1 MSKGLKIFFI
11 SLFLSLP
18 FWWGINLFNE
28 KLENYILAQV
38 SVPIENIIFV
48 PQKRKPPL
56 FLNAKSA
63 ISVKTDLE
71 NFEKILFAKEEKT
84 PLPIASLT
92 KLMTAL
98 VVFEEGYDLN
108 EKVLISKQ
116 AASREDVPVF
126 GNLKEGE
133 ELKVEELLELS
144 LVYSSNDAAFALS
157 EKIPNFV
164 EKMNNLAKKLGMEN
178 TYFSNPT
185 GLDSN
190 YSTAQDLV
198 KLTKYI
204 LKNHPQ
210 IFEISRRPPKYKLDN
225 GIYSIF
231 LPKEII
237 GGKTGYTP
245 EAGGCLLFIFRDE
258 KEPNIF
264 YINLILGAQS
274 IQGRVEEMQKLVD
287 WILS

>member
-1 MSKGLKIFFI
+1 MSKELKIFFI
-11 SLFLSLP
+11 SLFLSIP
-18 FWWGINLFNE
+18 FWWGVNSFNE

-38 SVPIENIIFV
+38 SAPVENIIFV
-48 PQKRKPPL
+48 PLKRKPPPS
-56 FLNAKSA
+56 LNVKSA
-63 ISVKTDLE
+63 ISVKTDIE
-71 NFEKILFAKEEKT
+71 NFEKILFKKEEKIT
-84 PLPIASLT
+84 LPIASLT

-116 AASREDVPVF
+116 AADQEDVPVF

-133 ELKVEELLELS
+133 SFKVEELLELS

-157 EKIPNFV
+157 QKIPNFV
-164 EKMNNLAKKLGMEN
+164 EKMNNLAQKLGMEN
-178 TYFSNPT
+178 THFSNPT

-190 YSTAQDLV
+190 FSAAQDLV
-198 KLTKYI
+198 KLAKYI
-204 LKNHPQ
+204 LKNYPQ
-210 IFEISRRPPKYKLDN
+210 IFEISKRPPKYKLDN
-225 GIYSIF
+225 GIYSLF

-245 EAGGCLLFIFRDE
+245 EAGGCLLLIFRDE
-258 KEPNIF
+258 KEPDIF
-264 YINLILGAQS
+264 YINVILGAES

>member
-11 SLFLSLP
+11 SLFLSFP

-116 AASREDVPVF
+116 AANQEDVPVF

-133 ELKVEELLELS
+133 GLKVEELLELS

-178 TYFSNPT
+178 THFSNPT

-190 YSTAQDLV
+190 YSTAKDLV

-210 IFEISRRPPKYKLDN
+210 IFEISRRVPKYKLDN

>member
-28 KLENYILAQV
+28 RLENYILAQV

-116 AASREDVPVF
+116 AADQEDVPVF

-133 ELKVEELLELS
+133 GLKVEELLELS

-264 YINLILGAQS
+264 YINLILGAKS

>member
-28 KLENYILAQV
+28 RLENYILAQV

-48 PQKRKPPL
+48 PPKRKPPL

-116 AASREDVPVF
+116 AASQEDVPVF

-133 ELKVEELLELS
+133 GLKVEELLELS

-264 YINLILGAQS
+264 YINLILGTKS

>member
-116 AASREDVPVF
+116 AASQEDVPVF